1 MSDPDWITPDVS
13 LDITVRLDTPLRV
26 YDLYLGNHLL
36 DEASDVSRAT
46 INAQAASK
54 PTTRKVQDVLDKKRH
69 ALAALP
75 HPDHRLTRP
84 VLRL

>member
-13 LDITVRLDTPLRV
+13 LDITVRLDTSLRV

-46 INAQAASK
+46 INAQAASS
-54 PTTRKVQDVLDKKRH
+54 
-69 ALAALP
+69 
-75 HPDHRLTRP
+75 RP
-84 VLRL
+84 REKSKMFSIRSDMRSPLCLILIIG